1 MGSGQVVRIG
11 SERRDCLFES
21 KGLNKV
27 TDGAVTEAARVLV
40 AADKFKGSLTA
51 VQVAERVTAGLRR
64 IAPDVEV
71 ETLPVADGGDGTVAA
86 AVAAGFDRHEVRVTG
101 PLGEQLDAAFAL
113 RDGVAV
119 VEMAEASGLQH
130 LPAGVFAP
138 LTATTYGSGELL
150 RAALDAGA
158 RSIVFG
164 VGGSATTDGGAGML
178 AALGARFLDAA
189 GRPVGPG
196 GGGLSELATADLS
209 GLDPR
214 LAGAEIVLAS
224 DVDNPLTGPKGAPAV
239 YGPQKGASPE
249 QVEALD
255 SALAHFA
262 AVLEKSIG
270 PKAAEAALAPG
281 AGAAGGIGYG
291 ALVGL
296 GAGFRAGID
305 VMLDVLG
312 FAPRWAGRPWS
323 SPARARSTSRP
334 CTARPRPVSPR
345 RPGRRARRSSRSAAV
360 SRSRPMCWAGPVSAV
375 RTRSR
380 IWSPMWSAASPTR
393 GRSWSSS
400 PRTSPAISWPP
411 AGDSGSPRSVSR
423 TGAAPARPRRAS
435 GALHRAPCPSGPA
448 DGAGLLRTP
457 SGPEYLRWS
466 TFLA

>member
-1 MGSGQVVRIG
+1 M
-11 SERRDCLFES
+11 
-21 KGLNKV
+21 
-27 TDGAVTEAARVLV
+27 TDGAVSEAPRVLV

-51 VQVAERVTAGLRR
+51 AQVAERVTAGLRR
-64 IAPDVEV
+64 IAPGVEV

-86 AVAAGFDRHEVRVTG
+86 AVAAGFDRHEIPVTG
-101 PLGEQLDAAFAL
+101 PLGERRNAAFAL

-189 GRPVGPG
+189 GQPVGPG
-196 GGGLSELATADLS
+196 GGGLRDLASADLT

-214 LAGAEIVLAS
+214 LAGTGIVLAS

-249 QVEALD
+249 QVETLD
-255 SALAHFA
+255 AALAHYA
-262 AVLEKSIG
+262 AVLEESLG
-270 PKAAEAALAPG
+270 SRAADAALAPG

-296 GAGFRAGID
+296 GASFRAGIE

-312 FAPRWAGRPWS
+312 FAPAV
-323 SPARARSTSRP
+323 ARATLVITGEGSLDEQTLHGKAPAGVAAAARAAGKEVVAVCGRLTLPAEVLGGAGIRRAYALTDLEPDTARCIANAGPLLEQVAENIARDFLSRP
-334 CTARPRPVSPR
+334 
-345 RPGRRARRSSRSAAV
+345 
-360 SRSRPMCWAGPVSAV
+360 
-375 RTRSR
+375 
-380 IWSPMWSAASPTR
+380 
-393 GRSWSSS
+393 
-400 PRTSPAISWPP
+400 
-411 AGDSGSPRSVSR
+411 
-423 TGAAPARPRRAS
+423 
-435 GALHRAPCPSGPA
+435 
-448 DGAGLLRTP
+448 
-457 SGPEYLRWS
+457 
-466 TFLA
+466 